1 MKKGK
6 IVKLKKSSLTFRAST
21 ILLEII
27 KGVMKIL
34 RIMAEFK
41 FSPNQGPLALHIG
54 VVTNL
59 KYDKHHVS
67 LYRAAWKFMIYLKLH
82 WKDQMRNFQYG
93 ISECSTQYLP
103 VAQML
108 TNPILYALLYS
119 TV

>member
-1 MKKGK
+1 LEAAVKRNAAHCHHFTKCSVKKMKKGK

-67 LYRAAWKFMIYLKLH
+67 LYRAA
-82 WKDQMRNFQYG
+82 
-93 ISECSTQYLP
+93 
-103 VAQML
+103 
-108 TNPILYALLYS
+108 
-119 TV
+119 